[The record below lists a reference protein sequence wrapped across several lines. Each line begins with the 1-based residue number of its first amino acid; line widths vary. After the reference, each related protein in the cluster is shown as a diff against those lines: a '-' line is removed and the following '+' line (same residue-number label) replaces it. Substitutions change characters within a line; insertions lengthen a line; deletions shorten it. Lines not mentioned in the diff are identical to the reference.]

1 VPIRE
6 CGPQIR
12 NRLLALSKRRPR
24 AAIICCNQVES
35 QKLGWLTAQDGYAI
49 FEASSKDQV
58 LGMVHSFYPFYRQ
71 EIHEIVPWEQGKQA
85 ILASAR
91 QAASRVSPKAIA

>member
-1 VPIRE
+1 VRPTVFVIGDAGQQALAVVE
-6 CGPQIR
+6 AAASGGDH
-12 NRLLALSKRRPR
+12 LLRSGG
-24 AAIICCNQVES
+24 ITE
-35 QKLGWLTAQDGYAI
+35 LGWLTAQDGYAI

-58 LGMVHSFYPFYRQ
+58 HGMVHSFYPFYKQ

-91 QAASRVSPKAIA
+91 QMASR